1 VAGVS
6 RPSTSFL
13 IARKNVDARRKTGH
27 GGGDL
32 HMDAGLLAQ
41 YIMNG
46 LMLGMMYALVAV
58 GFTLFFGVL
67 DVIKFSHGD
76 VLTVGAFTALAA
88 YVGLHAAG
96 VNSSWFD
103 LFVILV
109 LSTLAM
115 ALLGMGIARYL
126 VMPLRSAPALNT
138 LLITL
143 MLGTV
148 LRESVRLFYP
158 QGANPKPFP
167 ALLPR
172 ASVDLGGFNL
182 RLDNVLMLT
191 AGVLVILGLQ
201 YLLNRTKL
209 GLAIRA
215 VAQDEETART
225 MGINFRAIVL
235 ITFAI
240 GSGLAAFAGVMNGL
254 YYNEINFGI
263 GLYLGVI
270 GFSAAIIG
278 GLGSIYGAI
287 LGGFLFAAL
296 QTIGTVLLPFASA
309 YKDVFAFAV
318 VIAIMAWRPTGLIR
332 EKISERV

>member
-1 VAGVS
+1 
-6 RPSTSFL
+6 
-13 IARKNVDARRKTGH
+13 
-27 GGGDL
+27 
-32 HMDAGLLAQ
+32 MDAGQLAQ
-41 YIMNG
+41 YVMNG

-67 DVIKFSHGD
+67 DIIKFSHGD
-76 VLTVGAFTALAA
+76 VLTVGAFAALATFVA
-88 YVGLHAAG
+88 LKGIGVASNPVFLIAMLVVALVSMAA
-96 VNSSWFD
+96 
-103 LFVILV
+103 
-109 LSTLAM
+109 
-115 ALLGMGIARYL
+115 LGMLIARYL

-148 LRESVRLFYP
+148 LREGVRLFYP

-167 ALLPR
+167 ALLPSDSI
-172 ASVDLGGFNL
+172 AIGNFNL
-182 RLDNVLMLT
+182 RLDNVLMLA
-191 AGVLVILGLQ
+191 AGVLVIVGLQ
-201 YLLNRTKL
+201 FLLNRTKL

-225 MGINFRAIVL
+225 MGVNFTAIVL

-240 GSGLAAFAGVMNGL
+240 GSGLAGYAGVMNGL
-254 YYNEINFGI
+254 YYNEINFGM
-263 GLYLGVI
+263 GLYLGII
-270 GFSAAIIG
+270 GFAAAIIG

-296 QTIGTVLLPFASA
+296 QTIGTVALPFASA

-318 VIAIMAWRPTGLIR
+318 VILFMAWRPTGLIR

>member
-1 VAGVS
+1 
-6 RPSTSFL
+6 
-13 IARKNVDARRKTGH
+13 
-27 GGGDL
+27 
-32 HMDAGLLAQ
+32 MDAGLLAQ
-41 YIMNG
+41 YVMNG

-76 VLTVGAFTALAA
+76 VLTVGAFAALAS
-88 YVGLHAAG
+88 YVGLRTLG
-96 VNSSWFD
+96 LNSNW
-103 LFVILV
+103 LELV
-109 LSTLAM
+109 VMLAVAIVAM
-115 ALLGMGIARYL
+115 AFLGMAIARYL
-126 VMPLRSAPALNT
+126 VLPLRSAPALNT

-148 LRESVRLFYP
+148 LRESVRLFYS

-172 ASVDLGGFNL
+172 ASIDLGAFNL

-191 AGVLVILGLQ
+191 AGVLVIVGIQ

-225 MGINFRAIVL
+225 MGINFTAIVL
-235 ITFAI
+235 VTFAL

-254 YYNEINFGI
+254 YYN
-263 GLYLGVI
+263 
-270 GFSAAIIG
+270 
-278 GLGSIYGAI
+278 
-287 LGGFLFAAL
+287 
-296 QTIGTVLLPFASA
+296 
-309 YKDVFAFAV
+309 
-318 VIAIMAWRPTGLIR
+318 
-332 EKISERV
+332 

>member
-1 VAGVS
+1 M
-6 RPSTSFL
+6 
-13 IARKNVDARRKTGH
+13 N
-27 GGGDL
+27 
-32 HMDAGLLAQ
+32 AGLVAQ
-41 YIMNG
+41 YVMNG

-76 VLTVGAFTALAA
+76 VLMLGAFAALAT
-88 YVGLHAAG
+88 YGGLHALG
-96 VNSSWFD
+96 IGTSS
-103 LFVILV
+103 LELAVMV
-109 LSTLAM
+109 VAATAAM
-115 ALLGMGIARYL
+115 ALVGMAIARYL
-126 VMPLRSAPALNT
+126 VMPLRAAPALNT

-143 MLGTV
+143 MAGTV
-148 LRESVRLFYP
+148 LREGVRLFYP

-167 ALLPR
+167 ALLPKS
-172 ASVDLGGFNL
+172 AIDLGGFNL
-182 RLDNVLMLT
+182 RLDNVIML
-191 AGVLVILGLQ
+191 AVGALAIVGLQ
-201 YLLNRTKL
+201 FLLNRTKL

-225 MGINFRAIVL
+225 MGIDFTAIVL

-240 GSGLAAFAGVMNGL
+240 GSALAAFAGVINGL
-254 YYNEINFGI
+254 YYNEINFGM

-287 LGGFLFAAL
+287 LGGLLFAAL
-296 QTIGTVLLPFASA
+296 QTAGAVLLPVASA

-318 VIAIMAWRPTGLIR
+318 VIVIMAWRPTGLIR

>member
-1 VAGVS
+1 M
-6 RPSTSFL
+6 T
-13 IARKNVDARRKTGH
+13 
-27 GGGDL
+27 
-32 HMDAGLLAQ
+32 AGLLAQ
-41 YIMNG
+41 YVMNG

-76 VLTVGAFTALAA
+76 VLTVGAFAALATF
-88 YVGLHAAG
+88 VGLTSSGVASSLLLLIAMIVAAT
-96 VNSSWFD
+96 V
-103 LFVILV
+103 
-109 LSTLAM
+109 AM
-115 ALLGMGIARYL
+115 AALGMLIARYL
-126 VMPLRSAPALNT
+126 VLPLRTAPALNT

-158 QGANPKPFP
+158 AGANPKPFP
-167 ALLPR
+167 RLLPGG
-172 ASVDLGGFNL
+172 AISLGQFDL
-182 RLDNVLMLT
+182 RLDNTIMLA
-191 AGVLVILGLQ
+191 AGVAVIVGLQ
-201 YLLNRTKL
+201 LLLNRTKL

-225 MGINFRAIVL
+225 MGVNFTAVVL

-240 GSGLAAFAGVMNGL
+240 GSALAAFAGIMNGL
-254 YYNEINFGI
+254 YYNEINFGT
-263 GLYLGVI
+263 GLLLGVI
-270 GFSAAIIG
+270 GFAAAIIG

-296 QTIGTVLLPFASA
+296 QTIGAVALPFASA

-318 VIAIMAWRPTGLIR
+318 VIVFMAIRPTGLIQ